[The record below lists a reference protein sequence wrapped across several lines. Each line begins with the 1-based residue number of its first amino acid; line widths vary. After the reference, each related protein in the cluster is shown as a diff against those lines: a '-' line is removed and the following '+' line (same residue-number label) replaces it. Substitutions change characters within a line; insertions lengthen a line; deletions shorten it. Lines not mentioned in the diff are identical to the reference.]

1 MADTLGVKESFLQA
15 ALKDSQRGMLSGD
28 QPLAEGYEEP
38 ALAIHVRDSVGGTE
52 SSDKQQLRDALMEV
66 LDESALPGV
75 EKRCVILRYGLIDN
89 KERSLAEVAELMCMS
104 IEGVRIHLQA
114 AHERVA
120 ASSSAQGIMRTE
132 SVRSHEHV
140 GLGMLRHA
148 RAY

>member
-1 MADTLGVKESFLQA
+1 MSKQDKNKPSFSKFGKDFQESLCQLILVDRPFADQ
-15 ALKDSQRGMLSGD
+15 
-28 QPLAEGYEEP
+28 
-38 ALAIHVRDSVGGTE
+38 I
-52 SSDKQQLRDALMEV
+52 MEV

-104 IEGVRIHLQA
+104 IEGVRTHLQA

-120 ASSSAQGIMRTE
+120 ASPSAQGIMRTE